1 MVKWE
6 LVCYR
11 CGSKVL
17 SRVAMNVC
25 PLVTKERAE
34 ERRKEGGIE
43 GKEES
48 RLCR

>member
-25 PLVTKERAE
+25 PLVTKERE
-34 ERRKEGGIE
+34 EEGGRDRRRGE
-43 GKEES
+43 
-48 RLCR
+48 